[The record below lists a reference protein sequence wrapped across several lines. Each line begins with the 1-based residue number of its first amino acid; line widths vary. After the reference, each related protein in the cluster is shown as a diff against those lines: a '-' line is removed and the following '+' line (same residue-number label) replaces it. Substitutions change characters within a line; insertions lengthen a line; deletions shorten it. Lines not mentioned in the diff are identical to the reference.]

1 MNAWLQSWRVRLSP
15 QARWADE
22 LDFAGPRPR
31 TSVGAWLVL
40 ATGVLALLWVVE
52 QAEVRQQAIADAQ
65 AQLKRLSLAD
75 RQVRL
80 ARAAAVAPR
89 SSDASRA
96 PGDPV
101 VADAPPTLMPAAWS
115 EAAQMAA
122 LLAYPWQAALQ
133 GVSTRASDRHIVM
146 TSFSLD
152 LSSWDAVLQPPPAI
166 RVTAAAPSDDVALAW
181 AADLPQGQLLTRAPL
196 AMPFSTAR
204 SSYGLKVEAQTRW
217 WPGSAP

>member
-1 MNAWLQSWRVRLSP
+1 MSAWLQSWRSRLSL
-15 QARWADE
+15 QAQWADE

-31 TSVGAWLVL
+31 TSVAAWLVL
-40 ATGVLALLWVVE
+40 ATGVMALLWVVE

-80 ARAAAVAPR
+80 ARAAAT
-89 SSDASRA
+89 A
-96 PGDPV
+96 PGDPLV
-101 VADAPPTLMPAAWS
+101 VEAPPPLMPDAWS

-133 GVSTRASDRHIVM
+133 GVSTRASDRNIVM

-152 LSSWDAVLQPPPAI
+152 LSSWNAVLQPPPAI
-166 RVTAAAPSDDVALAW
+166 RVTAAASSDEEALAW
-181 AADLPQGQLLTRAPL
+181 AADLPRGQLLTRAPL

-204 SSYGLKVEAQTRW
+204 SSYSLKVEAQTRW

>member
-1 MNAWLQSWRVRLSP
+1 MSLGYS
-15 QARWADE
+15 
-22 LDFAGPRPR
+22 AGM
-31 TSVGAWLVL
+31 THYSV
-40 ATGVLALLWVVE
+40 
-52 QAEVRQQAIADAQ
+52 ADAQ
-65 AQLKRLSLAD
+65 AQLKRLGLAD

-80 ARAAAVAPR
+80 ARAATVVSAT
-89 SSDASRA
+89 
-96 PGDPV
+96 GDPT
-101 VADAPPTLMPAAWS
+101 VADAPPTLMPAAWP
-115 EAAQMAA
+115 EVAQMAA

-133 GVSTRASDRHIVM
+133 GVSTRASDRGMVM

-152 LSSWDAVLQPPPAI
+152 LSSWDAVLQPSPVI
-166 RVTAAAPSDDVALAW
+166 RVTAAASSDDVALAW

>member
-1 MNAWLQSWRVRLSP
+1 MNAWLQSWRARLSP

-52 QAEVRQQAIADAQ
+52 QADVRQQAIADAQ

-80 ARAAAVAPR
+80 ARAATAPR

-96 PGDPV
+96 PGDPLM
-101 VADAPPTLMPAAWS
+101 ADVPPTLMPAAWP

-204 SSYGLKVEAQTRW
+204 SSYSLKVEAQTRW